1 MHIRPLLPGAQS
13 SCYKRSSV
21 EARPVENSIKRIRTI
36 ALVGQA
42 GSGKTSLAE
51 ALLAKAGGV
60 HAAGSVERGTT
71 VCDYSPLEK
80 QLHHSIKLAVAT
92 FEAKVEDEP
101 TRVHLLDTPGYPEF
115 LGHALPA
122 LAAVETAAIVI
133 NAQNGIEMMTGRF
146 MQYAQKRGLDRLI
159 VVNKI
164 DQGNVDCAEL
174 LDTIQKT
181 FGQECLPLNLPASN
195 RSRVSDCFFAPSG
208 EADFSS
214 VEEAHRRL
222 VEQVVEV
229 DENLMEKYLEKGEV
243 TPEELHEPLEA
254 ALREGHLIPVVF
266 TSAKTGAGI
275 AELLEVI
282 VKLLANPTEGN
293 PPVYVSS
300 PMAGSGGSEPKE
312 LTAFPD
318 PGKHV
323 LAHVFKIETDPYIGR
338 VAVFRVH
345 QGRMTPNMQLYIG
358 EGRKPIKPGHLYML
372 RGKTQTEVQ
381 EAIPGDICAIAR
393 IEEIQFDHILHD
405 SAEDA
410 HVRARALELPTSVFG
425 LAVTPKKR
433 GDEQKVSDV
442 MHKIAAEDPCLRIE
456 HNSQTNETVMRG
468 LGEMH
473 LKAILDKMATQYK
486 LELATHP
493 PSVAFRETIGS
504 KAEGH
509 SRHKKQTG
517 GAGQFGEVFLRV
529 EPLPRG
535 KGFEFVD
542 AVKGGTIPRQFI
554 PSVEKRVRNVLETGF
569 VAGFPLQDVR
579 VIVYDGKTHPV
590 DSKDVAFMSAG
601 RKAFLDALAKARPF
615 VLEPIV
621 NVEIVAPEERMGDIA
636 GDLSAHRGQIRGSDS
651 PRPGLVQITAQA
663 PLSEL
668 EQFPARLKSITAGR
682 GSYSLEFSHYE
693 PAPAQ
698 LQQKL
703 QAAHKPQAEAE

>member
-1 MHIRPLLPGAQS
+1 MA
-13 SCYKRSSV
+13 
-21 EARPVENSIKRIRTI
+21 NSIKRIRTL

-51 ALLAKAGGV
+51 ALLSNAGAV
-60 HAAGSVERGTT
+60 PAAGSVERGTT
-71 VCDYSPLEK
+71 VCDYTPLEK
-80 QLHHSIKLAVAT
+80 QLQHSLKLAVAS
-92 FEAKVEDEP
+92 FDAKVEDEP
-101 TRVHLLDTPGYPEF
+101 TRIHLLDSPGYPDF

-146 MQYAQKRGLDRLI
+146 MQWAQKRGLDRII

-164 DQGNVDCAEL
+164 DADNVDLEGL
-174 LDTIQKT
+174 LERIQQA
-181 FGQECLPLNLPASN
+181 FGKECLPLNLPAAG
-195 RSRVSDCFFAPSG
+195 RSKVSDCFFAPSG
-208 EADFSS
+208 DADFSS
-214 VEEAHRRL
+214 VEEAHRKL
-222 VEQVVEV
+222 IDQVVEV
-229 DENLMEKYLEKGEV
+229 DEKLMEQYLEKGEV
-243 TPEELHEPLEA
+243 TPEELHEPLER
-254 ALREGHLIPVVF
+254 ALREGHLIPVLF

-282 VKLLANPTEGN
+282 VKLLPNPTEGN
-293 PPVYVSS
+293 PPVYTSI
-300 PMAGSGGSEPKE
+300 PAGGGEEKE
-312 LTAFPD
+312 LTPIPD
-318 PGKHV
+318 PGRHA
-323 LAHVFKIETDPYIGR
+323 LAHVFKIEIDPYIGR
-338 VAVFRVH
+338 IAVFRLH
-345 QGRMTPNMQLYIG
+345 QGRMTSNMQLYIG

-372 RGKTQTEVQ
+372 RGKMQTEVH
-381 EAIPGDICAIAR
+381 EALPGDICAIAKVDD
-393 IEEIQFDHILHD
+393 IQFDHILHD

-410 HVRARALELPTSVFG
+410 HVHAAPLELPTSVFG

-442 MHKIAAEDPCLRIE
+442 LHKIMAEDPCFRLE
-456 HNSQTNETVMRG
+456 HNAQANEMVMRG
-468 LGEMH
+468 LGEIH
-473 LKAILDKMATQYK
+473 LKTVLEKMSAQYK
-486 LELATHP
+486 IELDTRP
-493 PSVAFRETIGS
+493 PSIPFRETIAT

-542 AVKGGTIPRQFI
+542 AVKGGAIPNQFI
-554 PSVEKRVRNVLETGF
+554 PSVEKGVRNVLESGF
-569 VAGFPLQDVR
+569 VAGYPLQDVR
-579 VIVYDGKTHPV
+579 VTVYDGKSHPV

-601 RKAFLDALAKARPF
+601 RKAFLDALGKARPI

-621 NVEIVAPEERMGDIA
+621 NVEIVAPDEKMGDIA
-636 GDLSAHRGQIRGSDS
+636 GELSGHRGHIKGSDA
-651 PRPGLVQITAQA
+651 PRPGLVQISAQA

-668 EQFPARLKSITAGR
+668 EHFPARLKSLTAGH

-693 PAPAQ
+693 PAPPQ

-703 QAAHKPQAEAE
+703 VAAHKPQMEAE

>member
-1 MHIRPLLPGAQS
+1 VA
-13 SCYKRSSV
+13 
-21 EARPVENSIKRIRTI
+21 NSIKRIRTI

-51 ALLAKAGGV
+51 ALLAKAGAIP
-60 HAAGSVERGTT
+60 AAGSVERGTT
-71 VCDYSPLEK
+71 VCDYTPLEK
-80 QLHHSIKLAVAT
+80 QLQHSLKLAIAT
-92 FEAKVEDEP
+92 FPVKDGDEE
-101 TRVHLLDTPGYPEF
+101 TRVHLLDTPGYPDF

-133 NAQNGIEMMTGRF
+133 NAQNGVEMMTGRF
-146 MQYAQKRGLDRLI
+146 MQFAQKRGLDRVI

-164 DQGNVDCAEL
+164 DAENVDCEEL
-174 LDTIQKT
+174 LERIQQA
-181 FGQECLPLNLPASN
+181 FGKECLPLNLPAGD
-195 RSRVSDCFFAPSG
+195 RSRVSDCFFTPSG

-214 VEEAHRRL
+214 VEEAHRKL
-222 VEQVVEV
+222 IDQVVEV
-229 DENLMEKYLEKGEV
+229 DEKLMEKYLEKGEV
-243 TPEELHEPLEA
+243 TPEELHEPLER

-275 AELLEVI
+275 GELLEVI
-282 VKLLANPTEGN
+282 VKLLPNPTEGN
-293 PPVYVSS
+293 APVYVST
-300 PMAGSGGSEPKE
+300 PSGGGEPKE
-312 LTAFPD
+312 LTPIPD
-318 PGKHV
+318 PGKHA
-323 LAHVFKIETDPYIGR
+323 LAHVFKIEIDPYIGR

-345 QGRMTPNMQLYIG
+345 QGRLTSNMQLYIG
-358 EGRKPIKPGHLYML
+358 EGRKPIKPGHLYLL
-372 RGKTQTEVQ
+372 RGKTQTEVH
-381 EAIPGDICAIAR
+381 EAIPGDICAIAK
-393 IEEIQFDHILHD
+393 IDEIQFDHILHD

-410 HVRARALELPTSVFG
+410 HVHARPLEMPTSVFG

-442 MHKIAAEDPCLRIE
+442 LHKIAAEDPCFRIE
-456 HNSQTNETVMRG
+456 HNSQANETVMRG

-473 LKAILDKMATQYK
+473 LKAILDKMSSQYK
-486 LELATHP
+486 LDLDTRP
-493 PSVAFRETIGS
+493 PSIPFRETIAAR
-504 KAEGH
+504 AEGH

-517 GAGQFGEVFLRV
+517 GAGQFGEVYLRV
-529 EPLPRG
+529 EPLARG

-542 AVKGGTIPRQFI
+542 AVKGGSIPNQFI
-554 PSVEKRVRNVLETGF
+554 PSVEKGVRSVLDSGF
-569 VAGFPLQDVR
+569 IAGYPLQDVR
-579 VIVYDGKTHPV
+579 VTVYDGKSHPV

-601 RKAFLDALAKARPF
+601 RKAFLDALVKARPI

-621 NVEIVAPEERMGDIA
+621 NVEIVAPEDRMGDIA
-636 GDLSAHRGQIRGSDS
+636 GELSGHRGQIKGSDS

-668 EQFPARLKSITAGR
+668 EHFPARLKSITAGH

-693 PAPAQ
+693 AAPPQ